1 MISKSGEVIFLDKGK
16 MGVYPCDICLNTMWD
31 SSITSGFFFCT
42 LIVFLNLI
50 IKYTKDTL
58 SYQQK
63 DVAAVLEITEGNY
76 IFLVYIT

>member
-1 MISKSGEVIFLDKGK
+1 

-31 SSITSGFFFCT
+31 SSITSGF
-42 LIVFLNLI
+42 FLNLI

-63 DVAAVLEITEGNY
+63 DVAAVLELTEGNY